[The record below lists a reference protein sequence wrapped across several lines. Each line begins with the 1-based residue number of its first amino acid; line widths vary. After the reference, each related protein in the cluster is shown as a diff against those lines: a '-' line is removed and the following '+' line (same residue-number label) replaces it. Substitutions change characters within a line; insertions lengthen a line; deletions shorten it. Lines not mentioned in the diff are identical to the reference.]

1 MGASLGSS
9 FCFFKCSFLK
19 HPSHVDIKR
28 FLDFVLQVSNVSWN
42 TCLVAKFWMS
52 RRQVKS
58 GRRFL
63 TLPDKEVKR
72 NIALGKF
79 WMIIISLGPV
89 FVHSNYIWCSWL
101 LSVREVL
108 PCQKE
113 GAFIKG
119 SWHLWVFARSPF
131 CLCLKNLSQR
141 EGFSDT
147 FSELECK
154 RPTGN

>member
-79 WMIIISLGPV
+79 WMIYQLGTRFCSLKLYMMFMAVVCQGGTSLPERRGVHKGFMTPLSFCPWSFLPLLKEPFPAGRV
-89 FVHSNYIWCSWL
+89 FWQLQWIRV
-101 LSVREVL
+101 
-108 PCQKE
+108 
-113 GAFIKG
+113 
-119 SWHLWVFARSPF
+119 
-131 CLCLKNLSQR
+131 
-141 EGFSDT
+141 
-147 FSELECK
+147 
-154 RPTGN
+154 